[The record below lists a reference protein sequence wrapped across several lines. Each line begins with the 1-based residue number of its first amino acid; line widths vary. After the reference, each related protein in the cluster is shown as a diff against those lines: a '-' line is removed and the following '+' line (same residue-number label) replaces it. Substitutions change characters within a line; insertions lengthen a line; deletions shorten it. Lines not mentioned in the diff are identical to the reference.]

1 MAIFDWKCE
10 CGNVWEE
17 ITLPGESYPKECP
30 NCKDDHITK
39 CMGASTAV
47 FIGNGFPTWDNKVKN
62 SIIEMQKQHKKKSYL
77 KTHDGKTTANDSG
90 DKKRIQKALVGRS
103 EDAPSPT
110 ILRDRR

>member
-1 MAIFDWKCE
+1 
-10 CGNVWEE
+10 
-17 ITLPGESYPKECP
+17 LPGDAYPKECP
-30 NCKDDHITK
+30 KCKDDHITK

-62 SIIEMQKQHKKKSYL
+62 SIIEMQKQHKNKSYL
-77 KTHDGKTTANDSG
+77 KTHDGKTTANDSS
-90 DKKRIQKALVGRS
+90 DNKRIQKALAGRS

>member
-17 ITLPGESYPKECP
+17 ITLPGDAYPKECP
-30 NCKDDHITK
+30 KCKDDHITK

-62 SIIEMQKQHKKKSYL
+62 SIIEMQKQHKNKSYL
-77 KTHDGKTTANDSG
+77 KTHDGKTTANDSS
-90 DKKRIQKALVGRS
+90 DNKRIQKALAGRS